1 MIFYF
6 SGTGNSRWVA
16 RGLAQHLSE
25 STLVDIAAA
34 LRAKQHD
41 FSLQPTEML
50 GFVFP
55 IHSWGIP
62 PLVRCFVDSLK
73 ISGYAQQRVFGV
85 FTCGDECG
93 YSNIDFKRLM
103 NAKGMECR
111 HIYSVQMPNT
121 YICMSG
127 FKLDTPEL
135 ETAKMVRAEVDVQ
148 RISDALRADSPI
160 QQYHQ
165 GRYNFLKSRLI
176 YPGFVR
182 FAMDS
187 RPFRVDERCVS
198 CGRCERSCPT
208 GNITLDAQNRPR
220 WERRCVQCLACLH
233 HCPTQA
239 IDYGKHT
246 QGKGRYTRFA
256 SDADGK

>member
-16 RGLAQHLSE
+16 RGLAQRLGDA
-25 STLVDIAAA
+25 TMVDMAAA
-34 LRAKQHD
+34 LRANKHE
-41 FSLQPTEML
+41 FSLQLNEML

-55 IHSWGIP
+55 IHSWGLP
-62 PLVRCFVDSLK
+62 PLVRRFVDALK
-73 ISGYAQQRVFGV
+73 LSGYAQQRVFGV
-85 FTCGDECG
+85 FSCGDECG
-93 YSNIDFKRLM
+93 YSNVDFERLV
-103 NAKGMECR
+103 ASKGMTTR

-135 ETAKMVRAEVDVQ
+135 EAAKVAQAEVDVQ
-148 RISDALRADSPI
+148 RIAEALQSDSPI
-160 QQYHQ
+160 ALYHQ
-165 GRYNFLKSRLI
+165 GRFNFVKSRLI

-187 RPFRVDERCVS
+187 RPFRVDERCIS
-198 CGRCERSCPT
+198 CGRCVRSCPT
-208 GNITLDAQNRPR
+208 GNIALDAQNRPR
-220 WERRCVQCLACLH
+220 WERNCVQCLACLH

-246 QGKGRYTRFA
+246 HGKGRYTRFA
-256 SDADGK
+256 NVHEQH